1 MPAKLNMICYV
12 HNIAKRLT
20 QDFTVKEITGLTT
33 KTVMNI
39 NGYLTLNFYVEE
51 SLGNCELTEF
61 WVEARHDSNNRYL
74 ANKTNSINQNMRSTT
89 VILENMY
96 YQKNNNT
103 SQQSLN
109 LPWMNQQGSNNNRF
123 YHPPRG
129 AMSRR
134 RGRTTLAQME
144 STNTQNLSAAL
155 EANPIP
161 TNMNQIPNNEISEE
175 NDN

>member
-1 MPAKLNMICYV
+1 M
-12 HNIAKRLT
+12 RLH
-20 QDFTVKEITGLTT
+20 KKKPL
-33 KTVMNI
+33 K
-39 NGYLTLNFYVEE
+39 
-51 SLGNCELTEF
+51 
-61 WVEARHDSNNRYL
+61 
-74 ANKTNSINQNMRSTT
+74 
-89 VILENMY
+89 ENMY

-109 LPWMNQQGSNNNRF
+109 LPWMNQQGSNNNRS
-123 YHPPRG
+123 YHPPQG
-129 AMSRR
+129 ATSRR

>member
-1 MPAKLNMICYV
+1 MPAKLNTICYV
-12 HNIAKRLT
+12 HNIAERLT
-20 QDFTVKEITGLTT
+20 QDFTVKEITGITRIKDDDPT
-33 KTVMNI
+33 KTVKNI

-51 SLGNCELTEF
+51 SLGNRKLTEF
-61 WVEARHDSNNRYL
+61 WVEARHDPNNRYYL

-89 VILENMY
+89 AIL
-96 YQKNNNT
+96 
-103 SQQSLN
+103 
-109 LPWMNQQGSNNNRF
+109 MNQQGSNNNRS
-123 YHPPRG
+123 YHPSRG
-129 AMSRR
+129 ATSRR

-161 TNMNQIPNNEISEE
+161 TNINQIPNNEISEE

>member
-20 QDFTVKEITGLTT
+20 QDFTVKEITGITRTKNDDPTKDAMDGLTT

-89 VILENMY
+89 VILV
-96 YQKNNNT
+96 
-103 SQQSLN
+103 
-109 LPWMNQQGSNNNRF
+109 GSNNNRS
-123 YHPPRG
+123 YHPPQG
-129 AMSRR
+129 ATSRR